1 MLTELMLGSLLF
13 IGDSHSVG
21 PFGQKLDQDLRT
33 LGVPVVTATSCG
45 TIAAN
50 WYSPGATTSCGF
62 LERDADGTIRRGTQG
77 PVPQIQTLLSDL
89 KPTHVIVA
97 LATNYANFA
106 NEDFIVEDMRRMA
119 QDIVNSGAQCFWV
132 GMPTSRTLASKHA
145 KIDRLTR
152 AAVSDLCTYFDSF
165 PVTSYPAS
173 GGDGIHFYFPGGTAV
188 AHHWSQ
194 KVFEAFTH
202 E

>member
-1 MLTELMLGSLLF
+1 MLSEIMIGTLLF

-21 PFGQKLDQDLRT
+21 PFGQKLDAELRT
-33 LGVPVVTATSCG
+33 LGVPVTTATSCG
-45 TIAAN
+45 TIAGN
-50 WYSPGATTSCGF
+50 WYRPGATTSCGF
-62 LERDADGTIRRGTQG
+62 LERDADGSTRRGTQG
-77 PVPQIQTLLSDL
+77 AVPQFPTLLAQV

-97 LATNYANFA
+97 LATNYANFPDE
-106 NEDFIVEDMRRMA
+106 NFIVNDMRRMA

-132 GMPTSRTLASKHA
+132 GMPTSRKLADKHA

-165 PVTSYPAS
+165 PVTSYPTT
-173 GGDGIHFYFPGGTAV
+173 GGDGIHFYFPGGTTV
-188 AHHWSQ
+188 AQNWAM
-194 KVFEAFTH
+194 KVFEAFTN

>member
-1 MLTELMLGSLLF
+1 MLSEIMLGTLLF

-21 PFGQKLDQDLRT
+21 PFGQKLDAELRT

-50 WYSPGATTSCGF
+50 WYRAGATTSCGF
-62 LERDADGTIRRGTQG
+62 LERDTDGTTRRGTQG
-77 PVPQIQTLLSDL
+77 PVPQFLPLLSRV
-89 KPTHVIVA
+89 KATHVIVA

-106 NEDFIVEDMRRMA
+106 DEKFIVADMRRMA

-132 GMPTSRTLASKHA
+132 GMPTSRKLADKHT

-152 AAVSDLCTYFDSF
+152 EAVSDLCTYFDSF
-165 PVTSYPAS
+165 PVTSYPAT
-173 GGDGIHFYFPGGTAV
+173 GGDGIHFYFPGGTDV
-188 AHHWSQ
+188 AHNWAL